1 MEELEYGKRI
11 TEETIVAG
19 IVKATGV
26 KYSISRKTMDKAQ
39 ALSEYMKALE
49 LISTKQTRKIEFTI
63 EATPTY
69 EFKRIVKTY
78 LVDNE

>member
-26 KYSISRKTMDKAQ
+26 KYQVSRKTMDRAQ

-49 LISTKQTRKIEFTI
+49 LISTKQTRRIEFVV

-69 EFKRIVKTY
+69 DFKRIVKTY